1 MCLYPESPIAY
12 SSLILP
18 TVLPIDSLSARFM
31 SIATKPCWFL
41 LTKRLW
47 DVPLPLSFSTQESL
61 YQPRSSKHTK
71 VVHGKQLLT
80 KYWRTEDPK
89 EENLDIPEVRI
100 PRASTAL
107 MDSEIQRTQESDWN
121 LELKPSWSW
130 ESESGEGRVGVGQRS
145 ISAVAVSS
153 ETGWDKEA
161 ILNAWENY
169 QLDSLVAPRVKFHWQ
184 VV

>member
-100 PRASTAL
+100 PRAL

-130 ESESGEGRVGVGQRS
+130 ESERRGQGGGWGKGASQLWQSLQRLGE
-145 ISAVAVSS
+145 I
-153 ETGWDKEA
+153 KK
-161 ILNAWENY
+161 L
-169 QLDSLVAPRVKFHWQ
+169 F
-184 VV
+184 